1 MLPPAPSWTDRAFRL
16 MGTDARVVI
25 AGEPT
30 LAQRAEELARRC
42 ERRWTRFRDDSEL
55 MRLNERPGRPV
66 RVSRDTFDLIARAVD
81 AWHRTDGRFDPT
93 GLAALVAA
101 GYDRDFAA
109 LTADAGP
116 PADVRSRA
124 VSDGAPLPGC
134 HGIELDPTV
143 GTVTLPAGVTL
154 DLGGIGK
161 GYCADL
167 LADDLLGAGA
177 TGACIDLGGDI
188 RLVGTGPYAGA
199 WEVGFASPDATLHWG
214 RLRFATGAVATSTT
228 TRRRWMRAGV
238 PAHHV
243 IDPTT
248 GVPARSGV
256 ATVTVLAAETWWAE
270 VLAKSALIAGT
281 TAGLALLEREGVDGL
296 LVADDGSMHP
306 TPGFGAW
313 CTGGTHCSGAATL
326 R

>member
-1 MLPPAPSWTDRAFRL
+1 
-16 MGTDARVVI
+16 MGTDARVLV

-30 LAQRAEELARRC
+30 LAQRAEDLAHRC
-42 ERRWTRFRDDSEL
+42 ERRWSRFRDDSEL
-55 MRLNERPGRPV
+55 VRLNERPGRPV

-93 GLAALVAA
+93 GLAAIVAA

-109 LTADAGP
+109 LTAEDGAARDAPAHRP
-116 PADVRSRA
+116 PARP
-124 VSDGAPLPGC
+124 PLPGC
-134 HGIELDPTV
+134 HAIELDPTV
-143 GTVTLPAGVTL
+143 GTVTLPPGVTL

-167 LADDLLGAGA
+167 LAEDLLGGGA
-177 TGACIDLGGDI
+177 TGACIDLGGDV
-188 RLVGTGPYAGA
+188 RLIGTGPYAGA
-199 WEVGFASPDATLHWG
+199 WEVGFAAPDATVHWG

-228 TRRRWMRAGV
+228 TRRRWTHAGV
-238 PAHHV
+238 PAHH
-243 IDPTT
+243 ILDPTT

-256 ATVTVLAAETWWAE
+256 ATVTVLAAEAWWAE
-270 VLAKSALIAGT
+270 VLAKAALIAGT
-281 TAGLALLEREGVDGL
+281 AAGVALLEREGVDGL

-306 TPGFGAW
+306 TAGFGAW
-313 CTGGTHCSGAATL
+313 CTGGAHCSGAATI